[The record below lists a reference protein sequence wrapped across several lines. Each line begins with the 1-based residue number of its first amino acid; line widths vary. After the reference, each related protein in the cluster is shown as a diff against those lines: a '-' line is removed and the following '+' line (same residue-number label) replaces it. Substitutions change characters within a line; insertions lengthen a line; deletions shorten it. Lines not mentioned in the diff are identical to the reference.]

1 MERTHP
7 LRKRD
12 LLLPFI
18 RKEQVS
24 LPGPTSPRSAEHQI
38 ASHQPTPS
46 TSHTES
52 PDGQRSK
59 ARYLEALSLL
69 EDAVKGREARWGTFD
84 FPQLKGELDDLSP
97 SQFKESINTV
107 IERNAPLK
115 NTTTWAKC
123 EYALQCCFTAFGPL
137 AKNFLMI
144 AKEGQAVGSFLSR
157 FSNLGRLLS

>member
-1 MERTHP
+1 MDRTHP

-12 LLLPFI
+12 QLFPFR

-24 LPGPTSPRSAEHQI
+24 LPRPTSPLSAEHQI
-38 ASHQPTPS
+38 VSHQPTPLI

-52 PDGQRSK
+52 PDRQRSK

-97 SQFKESINTV
+97 SQFRESINKV

-115 NTTTWAKC
+115 KTTTWAKC

-144 AKEGQAVGSFLSR
+144 AKEGQAVGSFLS
-157 FSNLGRLLS
+157 